1 MEATSPSIMLRF
13 SMSDNARILDL
24 TNPDIAS
31 SMGYEMGMTHADVQ
45 QLMKNWDLNGYDA
58 IKYPSE
64 KNPVGVNYGVINPT
78 ILTFEGVE
86 GL

>member
-1 MEATSPSIMLRF
+1 
-13 SMSDNARILDL
+13 
-24 TNPDIAS
+24 
-31 SMGYEMGMTHADVQ
+31 MGMTHADVQ

-58 IKYPSE
+58 IKYPSK
-64 KNPVGVNYGVINPT
+64 KNPGGVNYGVINPT